1 MNQHYLEAIKYISS
15 DDYQDWITVGM
26 AMKHEGLS
34 LHDWEEWSRSSP
46 KYHEGDCA
54 EKWRSFNENNGGKV
68 VTGGTLIALAKDRG
82 WHAAKDTAFGW
93 DDEVDSPGRDYKIV
107 DASYV
112 GEEQVPLP
120 RHDYDPAAD
129 LREYLTILFKPD
141 EYVCYCDHLTKLEPK
156 ENDTNKKIRWI
167 PKASVKSRTA
177 GQLIEVLQKGI
188 DGASI
193 CGESEGGALIRFNPV
208 DGLGGG
214 NSNIT
219 RRHFCLIESDT
230 DSIEKQYS
238 LYKALNLPIAVLVHS
253 GNKSLHAIVRVD
265 AESPH
270 QYRERVNFLYE
281 FCRKNGLHI
290 DQNDKNESRYS
301 RMPGIKRN
309 GRWQYIIATN
319 MGAASYD
326 EWKEWADEQNDN
338 LPDDFSLAEV
348 WDNPPELK
356 EELIEGVLRVGHK
369 MLLAGPSKA
378 GKSFML
384 MLLAICMA
392 EGLPWLGHKCRM
404 GKVLYVNL
412 ELDHASCIRR
422 FIDLYR
428 ALNLKPAHKDNIKIW
443 DLRGRAVPMNR
454 LAPFLIRRFKQAGLE
469 AVILDPIYKVI
480 TGDENDATEMA
491 EFCSYFDRV
500 CLDLGAAMIYCHHHS
515 KGAGAKYNKSADRSS
530 GSGVF
535 ARDPDAILDLLEL
548 KVEPGMIDRYARQNP
563 HCSNTLTG
571 WEMSGTLREF
581 APPAPVRLWFDYPLH
596 RLDTWNFLAEAK
608 NGETVARGKGVGKS
622 QRTAEDWARDLD
634 EAYEACGGGNVPLR
648 EIVGYMQVGGKPAEK
663 TILNQIAKSKTL
675 KRFSIEDVIYITK
688 NSTL

>member
-1 MNQHYLEAIKYISS
+1 MQKYIDALKYISPDS
-15 DDYQDWITVGM
+15 YEDWITVGM
-26 AMKHEGLS
+26 ALKHEGLGVDVWDS
-34 LHDWEEWSRSSP
+34 WSRGSS
-46 KYHEGDCA
+46 KYREGECA
-54 EKWRSFNENNGGKV
+54 AKWNSFNEMHGGAP
-68 VTGGTLIALAKDRG
+68 VTGGTLMALAKKNG
-82 WHAAKDTAFGW
+82 YAPSSQAFGW
-93 DDEVDSPGRDYKIV
+93 DDEVNEPGRDYKIV
-107 DASYV
+107 DAAYV
-112 GEEQVPLP
+112 GEERIPLP
-120 RHDYDPAAD
+120 PANYDPAAD
-129 LREYLTILFKPD
+129 MREYLSLLFQPD
-141 EYVCYCDHLTKLEPK
+141 EHVCYCDRLTKIEPK
-156 ENDTNKKIRWI
+156 EGSTQKPRWI
-167 PKASVKSRTA
+167 PRQSVRSRTA
-177 GQLIEVLQKGI
+177 GQLIEALRGGI
-188 DGASI
+188 ENASI
-193 CGESEGGALIRFNPV
+193 CGESEGGAYIRFNPV
-208 DGLGGG
+208 DGEGEG
-214 NSNIT
+214 NANIT
-219 RRHFCLIESDT
+219 RRHYCLVESDT
-230 DSIEKQYS
+230 DSPEKQYS

-265 AESPH
+265 AESRH
-270 QYRERVNFLYE
+270 QYQERVNFLYE
-281 FCRKNGLHI
+281 FCKKNGLHI
-290 DQNDKNESRYS
+290 DTQDKNESRYS
-301 RMPGIKRN
+301 RLPGVKRG

-338 LPDDFSLAEV
+338 LPDDFSLADV

-356 EELIEGVLRVGHK
+356 EELIGGVLRVGHK
-369 MLLAGPSKA
+369 LLLSGPSKA

-500 CLDLGAAMIYCHHHS
+500 CLDLGAAMVYCHHHS
-515 KGAGAKYNKSADRSS
+515 KGAGAKYSKGADRSS

-548 KVEPGMIDRYARQNP
+548 KVEPGMIDRYAGQNP
-563 HCSNTLTG
+563 NCSTTLTA

-634 EAYEACGGGNVPLR
+634 EAYEACGGGNVPLK
-648 EIVGYMQVGGKPAEK
+648 EIVGYMQVNGKPAEK
-663 TILNQIAKSKTL
+663 TIVLQLEKT
-675 KRFSIEDVIYITK
+675 KTYSRFTIDGERYITK
-688 NSTL
+688 KEK

>member
-1 MNQHYLEAIKYISS
+1 MQKYIDALKYISPDS
-15 DDYQDWITVGM
+15 YEDWITVGM
-26 AMKHEGLS
+26 ALKHEGLS
-34 LHDWEEWSRSSP
+34 VDVWDSWSRGSA
-46 KYHEGDCA
+46 KYQEGECA
-54 EKWRSFNENNGGKV
+54 RKWAGFNEMHGGAP
-68 VTGGTLIALAKDRG
+68 VTGGTLMALAKKNG
-82 WHAAKDTAFGW
+82 YAPSSQAFGW
-93 DDEVDSPGRDYKIV
+93 DDEVNEPGRDYRIV
-107 DASYV
+107 DAAYV
-112 GEEQVPLP
+112 GEERIPLP
-120 RHDYDPAAD
+120 PANYDPAAD
-129 LREYLTILFKPD
+129 MREYLSLLFQPD
-141 EYVCYCDHLTKLEPK
+141 EHVCYCDRLTKIEPK
-156 ENDTNKKIRWI
+156 EGSSQKPRWI
-167 PKASVKSRTA
+167 PRQSVRSRTA
-177 GQLIEVLQKGI
+177 GQLIEALRGGI
-188 DGASI
+188 ENASI
-193 CGESEGGALIRFNPV
+193 CGESEGGAYIRFNPV
-208 DGLGGG
+208 DGEGEG
-214 NSNIT
+214 NANIT
-219 RRHFCLIESDT
+219 RRHYCLVESDT
-230 DSIEKQYS
+230 DSPEKQYS

-265 AESPH
+265 AESRH
-270 QYRERVNFLYE
+270 QYQERVNFLYD
-281 FCRKNGLHI
+281 FCKKNGLHI
-290 DQNDKNESRYS
+290 DTQDKNESRYS
-301 RMPGIKRN
+301 RLPGVKRG

-338 LPDDFSLAEV
+338 LPDDFSLADV

-356 EELIEGVLRVGHK
+356 EELIGGVLRVGHK
-369 MLLAGPSKA
+369 LLLSGPSKA

-392 EGLPWLGHKCRM
+392 EGLPWLGHPCRM

-500 CLDLGAAMIYCHHHS
+500 CLDLGAAMVYCHHHS
-515 KGAGAKYNKSADRSS
+515 KGAGAKYSKGADRSS

-548 KVEPGMIDRYARQNP
+548 KVEPGMIDRYAGQNP
-563 HCSNTLTG
+563 NCSTTLTA

-634 EAYEACGGGNVPLR
+634 EAYEACGGGNVPLK
-648 EIVGYMQVGGKPAEK
+648 EIVGYMQVNGKPAEK
-663 TILNQIAKSKTL
+663 TIVLQLEKT
-675 KRFSIEDVIYITK
+675 KTYSRFTIDGERYITK
-688 NSTL
+688 KEK

>member
-1 MNQHYLEAIKYISS
+1 MQKYIDALKYISPDS
-15 DDYQDWITVGM
+15 YEDWITVGM
-26 AMKHEGLS
+26 ALKHEGLGVDVWDS
-34 LHDWEEWSRSSP
+34 WSRGSA
-46 KYHEGDCA
+46 KYQEGECA
-54 EKWRSFNENNGGKV
+54 RKWAGFNEMHGGAP
-68 VTGGTLIALAKDRG
+68 VTGGTLMALAKKNG
-82 WHAAKDTAFGW
+82 YAPSSQAFGW
-93 DDEVDSPGRDYKIV
+93 DDEVNEPGRDYKIV
-107 DASYV
+107 DAAYV
-112 GEEQVPLP
+112 GEERIPLP
-120 RHDYDPAAD
+120 PANYDPAAD
-129 LREYLTILFKPD
+129 MREYLSLLFQPD
-141 EYVCYCDHLTKLEPK
+141 EHVCYCDRLTKIEPK
-156 ENDTNKKIRWI
+156 EGSTQKPRWI
-167 PKASVKSRTA
+167 PRQSVRSRTA
-177 GQLIEVLQKGI
+177 GQLIEALRGGI
-188 DGASI
+188 ENASI
-193 CGESEGGALIRFNPV
+193 CGESEGGAYIRFNPV
-208 DGLGGG
+208 DGEGEG
-214 NSNIT
+214 NANIT
-219 RRHFCLIESDT
+219 RRHYCLVESDT
-230 DSIEKQYS
+230 DSPEKQYS

-265 AESPH
+265 AESRH
-270 QYRERVNFLYE
+270 QYQERVNFLYE
-281 FCRKNGLHI
+281 FCKKNGLHI
-290 DQNDKNESRYS
+290 DTQDKNESRYS
-301 RMPGIKRN
+301 RLPGVKRG

-338 LPDDFSLAEV
+338 LPDDFSLADV

-356 EELIEGVLRVGHK
+356 EELIGGVLRVGHK
-369 MLLAGPSKA
+369 LLLSGPSKA

-392 EGLPWLGHKCRM
+392 EGLPWLGHPCRM

-500 CLDLGAAMIYCHHHS
+500 CLDLGAAMVYCHHHS
-515 KGAGAKYNKSADRSS
+515 KGAGAKYSKGADRSS

-548 KVEPGMIDRYARQNP
+548 KVEPGMIDRYAGQNP
-563 HCSNTLTG
+563 NCSTTLTA

-634 EAYEACGGGNVPLR
+634 EAYEACGGGNVPLK
-648 EIVGYMQVGGKPAEK
+648 EIVGYMQVNGKPAEK

-688 NSTL
+688 NSAL

>member
-1 MNQHYLEAIKYISS
+1 MQKYIDALKYISPDS
-15 DDYQDWITVGM
+15 YEDWITVGM
-26 AMKHEGLS
+26 ALKHEGLS
-34 LHDWEEWSRSSP
+34 VDVWDSWSRGSS
-46 KYHEGDCA
+46 KYREGECA
-54 EKWRSFNENNGGKV
+54 AKWNSFNEMHGGAP
-68 VTGGTLIALAKDRG
+68 VTGGTLIALAKQHG
-82 WHAAKDTAFGW
+82 YTPSSQAFGW
-93 DDEVDSPGRDYKIV
+93 DDEVNEPGRDYKIV
-107 DASYV
+107 DAAYV
-112 GEEQVPLP
+112 GEERIPLP
-120 RHDYDPAAD
+120 PANYDPAAD
-129 LREYLTILFKPD
+129 MREYLSLLFQPD
-141 EYVCYCDHLTKLEPK
+141 EHVCYCDRLTKIEPK
-156 ENDTNKKIRWI
+156 EGSTQKPRWI
-167 PKASVKSRTA
+167 PRQSVRSRTA
-177 GQLIEVLQKGI
+177 GQLIEALRGGI
-188 DGASI
+188 ENASI
-193 CGESEGGALIRFNPV
+193 CGESEGGAYIRFNPV
-208 DGLGGG
+208 DGEGEG
-214 NSNIT
+214 NANIT
-219 RRHFCLIESDT
+219 RRHYCLVESDT
-230 DSIEKQYS
+230 DSPEKQYS

-265 AESPH
+265 AESRH
-270 QYRERVNFLYE
+270 QYQERVNFLYD
-281 FCRKNGLHI
+281 FCKKNGLHI
-290 DQNDKNESRYS
+290 DTQDKNESRYS
-301 RMPGIKRN
+301 RLPGVKR
-309 GRWQYIIATN
+309 GSRWQYIIATN

-338 LPDDFSLAEV
+338 LPDDFSLADV
-348 WDNPPELK
+348 WDDPPELK
-356 EELIEGVLRVGHK
+356 EELIGGVLRVGHK
-369 MLLAGPSKA
+369 LLLSGPSKA

-392 EGLPWLGHKCRM
+392 EGLPWLGHPCRM

-454 LAPFLIRRFKQAGLE
+454 LAPFLIRRFKPAGLE

-500 CLDLGAAMIYCHHHS
+500 CLELEAAMVYCHHHS
-515 KGAGAKYNKSADRSS
+515 KGAGAKYSKGADRSS

-548 KVEPGMIDRYARQNP
+548 KVEPGMIDRYAGQNP
-563 HCSNTLTG
+563 NCSTTLTA

-648 EIVGYMQVGGKPAEK
+648 EIVGYMQVNGKPAES
-663 TILNQIAKSKTL
+663 TIKKEIKKANQYATFTID
-675 KRFSIEDVIYITK
+675 DVQYITK
-688 NSTL
+688 KEK

>member
-1 MNQHYLEAIKYISS
+1 MQKYIDALKYISPDS
-15 DDYQDWITVGM
+15 YEDWITVGM
-26 AMKHEGLS
+26 ALKHEGLGVDVWDS
-34 LHDWEEWSRSSP
+34 WSRGSA
-46 KYHEGDCA
+46 KYQEGECA
-54 EKWRSFNENNGGKV
+54 RKWAGFNEMHGGAP
-68 VTGGTLIALAKDRG
+68 VTGGTLMALAKQNG
-82 WHAAKDTAFGW
+82 YAPSSQAFGW
-93 DDEVDSPGRDYKIV
+93 DDEVNEPGRDYKIV
-107 DASYV
+107 DAAYV
-112 GEEQVPLP
+112 GEERIPLP
-120 RHDYDPAAD
+120 PANYDPAAD
-129 LREYLTILFKPD
+129 MREYLSLLFQPD
-141 EYVCYCDHLTKLEPK
+141 EHVCYCDRLTKIAPK
-156 ENDTNKKIRWI
+156 EGSTQKPRWI
-167 PKASVKSRTA
+167 PRQSVRSRTA
-177 GQLIEVLQKGI
+177 GQLIEALRGGI
-188 DGASI
+188 ENASI
-193 CGESEGGALIRFNPV
+193 CGESEGGAYIRFNPV
-208 DGLGGG
+208 DGEGEG
-214 NSNIT
+214 NANIT
-219 RRHFCLIESDT
+219 RRHYCLVESDT
-230 DSIEKQYS
+230 DSPEKQYS

-265 AESPH
+265 AESRH
-270 QYRERVNFLYE
+270 QYQERVNFLYE
-281 FCRKNGLHI
+281 FCKKNGLHI
-290 DQNDKNESRYS
+290 DTQDKNESRYS
-301 RMPGIKRN
+301 RLPGVKRG

-338 LPDDFSLAEV
+338 LPDDFSLADV

-356 EELIEGVLRVGHK
+356 EELIGGVLRVGHK
-369 MLLAGPSKA
+369 LLLSGPSKA

-392 EGLPWLGHKCRM
+392 EGLPWLGHPCRM

-500 CLDLGAAMIYCHHHS
+500 CLDLGAAMVYCHHHS
-515 KGAGAKYNKSADRSS
+515 KGAGAKYSKSADRSS

-548 KVEPGMIDRYARQNP
+548 KVEPGMIDRYAGQNP

-648 EIVGYMQVGGKPAEK
+648 EIVGYMQVGGKPAES
-663 TILNQIAKSKTL
+663 TIKKEIKKANQYTTFTID
-675 KRFSIEDVIYITK
+675 DVLYITK
-688 NSTL
+688 MGK

>member
-1 MNQHYLEAIKYISS
+1 MQKYIDALKYISPDS
-15 DDYQDWITVGM
+15 YEDWITVGM
-26 AMKHEGLS
+26 ALKHEGLGVDVWDS
-34 LHDWEEWSRSSP
+34 WSRGSA
-46 KYHEGDCA
+46 KYQEGECA
-54 EKWRSFNENNGGKV
+54 RKWAGFNETHGGAP
-68 VTGGTLIALAKDRG
+68 VTGGTLMALAKKNG
-82 WHAAKDTAFGW
+82 YAPSSQAFGW
-93 DDEVDSPGRDYKIV
+93 DDEVNEPGRDYKIV
-107 DASYV
+107 DAAYV
-112 GEEQVPLP
+112 GEERIPLP
-120 RHDYDPAAD
+120 PANYDPAAD
-129 LREYLTILFKPD
+129 MREYLSLLFQPD
-141 EYVCYCDHLTKLEPK
+141 EHVCYCDRLTKIEPK
-156 ENDTNKKIRWI
+156 EGSSQKPRWI
-167 PKASVKSRTA
+167 PRQSVRSRTA
-177 GQLIEVLQKGI
+177 GQLIEALRGGI
-188 DGASI
+188 ENASI
-193 CGESEGGALIRFNPV
+193 CGESEGGAYIRFNPV
-208 DGLGGG
+208 DGEGEG
-214 NSNIT
+214 NANIT
-219 RRHFCLIESDT
+219 RRHYCLVESDT
-230 DSIEKQYS
+230 DSPEKQYS

-265 AESPH
+265 AESRH
-270 QYRERVNFLYE
+270 QYQERVNFLYE
-281 FCRKNGLHI
+281 FCKKNGLHI
-290 DQNDKNESRYS
+290 DTQDKNESRYS
-301 RMPGIKRN
+301 RLPGVKR
-309 GRWQYIIATN
+309 GSRWQYIIATN

-338 LPDDFSLAEV
+338 LPDDFSLADV

-356 EELIEGVLRVGHK
+356 EELIGGVLRVGHK
-369 MLLAGPSKA
+369 LLLSGPSKA

-500 CLDLGAAMIYCHHHS
+500 CLDLGAAMVYCHHHS
-515 KGAGAKYNKSADRSS
+515 KGAGAKYSKGADRSS

-548 KVEPGMIDRYARQNP
+548 KVEPGMIDRYAGQNP
-563 HCSNTLTG
+563 NCSTTLTA

-634 EAYEACGGGNVPLR
+634 EAYEACGGGNVPLK
-648 EIVGYMQVGGKPAEK
+648 EIVGYMQVNGKPAEK
-663 TILNQIAKSKTL
+663 TIVLQLEKT
-675 KRFSIEDVIYITK
+675 KTYSRFTIDGERYITK
-688 NSTL
+688 KEK